1 MPQGAENKR
10 KLKEIEDKILEVLS
24 SSDGNILEDETA
36 IAIISEAKV
45 LGDDIAEKQ
54 VLAEKTEVEIDE
66 ARKNYAPG
74 GDYSS
79 VLFFCISELCAIEP
93 MYQYSLPWFVNLYVA
108 SISAAQTSDDVAE
121 RLSYIN
127 DHFTYSLYCNVCRR
141 YVQGCMRDV
150 NTHTG
155 ARPCVCT
162 FFRPSCVQKNPSLT
176 AL

>member
-1 MPQGAENKR
+1 MNHFRLPQGAENKR

-45 LGDDIAEKQ
+45 LGNDIAEKQ

-66 ARKNYAPG
+66 ARKNYASG

-108 SISAAQTSDDVAE
+108 SISAAQV
-121 RLSYIN
+121 
-127 DHFTYSLYCNVCRR
+127 
-141 YVQGCMRDV
+141 
-150 NTHTG
+150 
-155 ARPCVCT
+155 P
-162 FFRPSCVQKNPSLT
+162 
-176 AL
+176 